1 MRTGSVLALALA
13 ALAGGFALAGVADIP
28 GPGAAI
34 GDEIARLRAE
44 LAVERSA
51 REGLAAQLARV
62 EADLAGLRDPKPAAG
77 APAAAP
83 DAAPEVADEAEPT
96 ADSIAEAAAEEPS
109 PGHGWF
115 DAGRLSNA
123 GLSEREVSD
132 LKRLFEE
139 TELERLYLRDQATRE
154 RWPDGRLAQELAS
167 LDEKLASVREDYG
180 EGAYDWF
187 LYAAGRPNRVK
198 VESVL
203 GGSAAS
209 EVGLRA
215 GDHIYAYGGERIYRP
230 WSLVESTQSGRPG
243 ETTEVEVERGGERVR
258 VTVPRGPL
266 GVRIGRDTVPPPPL
280 D

>member
-1 MRTGSVLALALA
+1 MTVRIGWVLAVALA

-28 GPGAAI
+28 GSAAAT
-34 GDEIARLRAE
+34 GDEIARLRGE

-51 REGLAAQLARV
+51 REALAAQLARV
-62 EADLAGLRDPKPAAG
+62 EADLASLRGPAPAAG
-77 APAAAP
+77 APEVAP
-83 DAAPEVADEAEPT
+83 DAAAEVADGAEPT
-96 ADSIAEAAAEEPS
+96 ADDVAADQPS
-109 PGHGWF
+109 PGHAWF
-115 DAGRLSNA
+115 DAARLSGA

-132 LKRLFEE
+132 LKRLFDE

-154 RWPDGRLAQELAS
+154 GWPDGRLAQEIAN
-167 LDEKLASVREDYG
+167 LDQRLMSVRDDYG
-180 EGAYDWF
+180 EAAYDWF

-198 VESVL
+198 VEGIL
-203 GGSAAS
+203 AGSAAS

-230 WSLVESTQSGRPG
+230 WSLVQSTQSGRLG
-243 ETTEVEVERGGERVR
+243 ETIEVEVERAGERVR

-266 GVRIGRDTVPPPPL
+266 GVRIGRDSVEPPPV